1 MALDALFVGLVNR
14 GRVRQVALL
23 LRALLGQ
30 DVTLEGVL
38 PLDLPSPREFEALFG
53 ARLGLHFGHFNLF
66 PLLKGPTHCLRKPAG
81 HALFFQA
88 RSRR

>member
-1 MALDALFVGLVNR
+1 MNQLECLCTKLAFDALFVGLVNR

-38 PLDLPSPREFEALFG
+38 PLDLPSPRELKALFS
-53 ARLGLHFGHFNLF
+53 ASFCFHLRHGLRFYGY
-66 PLLKGPTHCLRKPAG
+66 
-81 HALFFQA
+81 
-88 RSRR
+88 